1 MHLSQILPSVF
12 ASIGL
17 SSTQDFLG
25 CGESPSGREVLFLID
40 GLGADAIK
48 TYRDQIPVLAA
59 AIDKGVVTTSFPT
72 TTATSLATLT
82 TGAMPGAHGMLGYTV
97 RVPRSGG
104 RVLNTL
110 KWDER
115 VDPQIWQPIPTLF
128 EQARPFSNEL
138 VHHLTRWRDEV
149 SRNLKESD
157 RQIPQ
162 NQQQENQGEGPDGW

>member
-17 SSTQDFLG
+17 SSAQDFLG

-48 TYRDQIPVLAA
+48 SYRDQIPVLAA

-115 VDPQIWQPIPTLF
+115 VDPQVWQPIPSLF
-128 EQARPFSNEL
+128 EHAMAAGITTTHVRRRDMKVLDLLAQYFVAPI
-138 VHHLTRWRDEV
+138 TRAPI
-149 SRNLKESD
+149 SLL
-157 RQIPQ
+157 I
-162 NQQQENQGEGPDGW
+162 